1 MVAGVGCMRMYDM
14 ITHALHG
21 EDRCAVAI
29 YNCAVMVL
37 LFTRGWVFIQQT
49 GRYVALA
56 WLSRFL
62 STV

>member
-1 MVAGVGCMRMYDM
+1 MVAGVVCMRRYDM

-29 YNCAVMVL
+29 YNAVVMVL
-37 LFTRGWVFIQQT
+37 LLSRGWELIQQT
-49 GRYVALA
+49 ERYVALA

-62 STV
+62 STA